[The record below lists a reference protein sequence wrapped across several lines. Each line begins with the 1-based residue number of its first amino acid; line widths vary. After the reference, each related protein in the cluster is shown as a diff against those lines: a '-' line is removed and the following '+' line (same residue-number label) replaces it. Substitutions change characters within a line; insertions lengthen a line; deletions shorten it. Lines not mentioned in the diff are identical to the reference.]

1 MNYLKY
7 FEGRE
12 EVWNVNRDDI
22 KETFSDFIDDF
33 QIIVTFG
40 KKLHQ
45 FNVLDTKVTNQ
56 DIKLGFKPYIQVR
69 LTSLDK
75 TSPYQLSQYINSDD
89 FLERQSEI
97 VSRLDYYDLELVKV
111 YVEVNS
117 IIFLIYTKNSKLYTN
132 LWIPF
137 Q

>member
-117 IIFLIYTKNSKLYTN
+117 IIFLIYTKNSKLYAE
-132 LWIPF
+132 L
-137 Q
+137 

>member
-1 MNYLKY
+1 MNHLKY

-22 KETFSDFIDDF
+22 KEVFSDFIDDF

-45 FNVLDTKVTNQ
+45 FNILDTKVTNQ

-75 TSPYQLSQYINSDD
+75 TSPYKLSQYINSDD
-89 FLERQSEI
+89 FLERQSEL

-117 IIFLIYTKNSKLYTN
+117 IIFLIYTKNSKLYAE
-132 LWIPF
+132 L
-137 Q
+137 

>member
-1 MNYLKY
+1 MNYLNY
-7 FEGRE
+7 FESRE

-33 QIIVTFG
+33 QIIITFG

-45 FNVLDTKVTNQ
+45 FNILDTKVTNQ

-75 TSPYQLSQYINSDD
+75 TSPYRLSQYINSDD
-89 FLERQSEI
+89 FLDRQSEL

-111 YVEVNS
+111 HVEVNS
-117 IIFLIYTKNSKLYTN
+117 IIFLIYTKNSKLYAE
-132 LWIPF
+132 L
-137 Q
+137 

>member
-22 KETFSDFIDDF
+22 KEVFSDFIDDF
-33 QIIVTFG
+33 QIIITFG

-45 FNVLDTKVTNQ
+45 FNILDTKVTNQ
-56 DIKLGFKPYIQVR
+56 DIKLGFKPYINVR

-75 TSPYQLSQYINSDD
+75 TSPYRLSQYINSDD
-89 FLERQSEI
+89 FLDRQSEL

-111 YVEVNS
+111 HVEVNS
-117 IIFLIYTKNSKLYTN
+117 IIFLIYTN
-132 LWIPF
+132 L
-137 Q
+137 

>member
-75 TSPYQLSQYINSDD
+75 TSPYRLSQYINSDD

-117 IIFLIYTKNSKLYTN
+117 IIFLIYTKNSKLYAE
-132 LWIPF
+132 L
-137 Q
+137 

>member
-22 KETFSDFIDDF
+22 KEVFSDFIDYF

-56 DIKLGFKPYIQVR
+56 DIKLGFKPYINVR

-97 VSRLDYYDLELVKV
+97 VSRLDYYDLELSKV
-111 YVEVNS
+111 HVEVNS
-117 IIFLIYTKNSKLYTN
+117 IIFLIYTKNSKLYAE
-132 LWIPF
+132 L
-137 Q
+137 

>member
-89 FLERQSEI
+89 FLERQSEL

-117 IIFLIYTKNSKLYTN
+117 IIFLIYTKNSKLYAE
-132 LWIPF
+132 L
-137 Q
+137 

>member
-1 MNYLKY
+1 MNHLKN
-7 FEGRE
+7 FESRE
-12 EVWNVNRDDI
+12 EIWNVNRDDI
-22 KETFSDFIDDF
+22 KETFIDFVDDF
-33 QIIVTFG
+33 QIIITFG

-75 TSPYQLSQYINSDD
+75 TSPYGLSQYINSDD
-89 FLERQSEI
+89 FLDRQSEL

-117 IIFLIYTKNSKLYTN
+117 IIFLIYTKNSKLYAE
-132 LWIPF
+132 L
-137 Q
+137 

>member
-22 KETFSDFIDDF
+22 KETFSDLIDDF

-117 IIFLIYTKNSKLYTN
+117 IIFLIYTKNSKLYAE
-132 LWIPF
+132 L
-137 Q
+137 

>member
-1 MNYLKY
+1 MNHLKH
-7 FEGRE
+7 FENRE

-22 KETFSDFIDDF
+22 KETFIDFVDDF
-33 QIIVTFG
+33 QIIITFG

-45 FNVLDTKVTNQ
+45 FNVIDTKVTNQ

-69 LTSLDK
+69 LTSLNK
-75 TSPYQLSQYINSDD
+75 TIPYQLSQYINSDY

-111 YVEVNS
+111 YVEVSS
-117 IIFLIYTKNSKLYTN
+117 IIFLIYTKNSKLYAE
-132 LWIPF
+132 L
-137 Q
+137 